1 MQLAAIITTKGSPVP
16 SGLGP
21 AGEAVVV
28 AELLYI
34 ITVATIAKAIG

>member
-1 MQLAAIITTKGSPVP
+1 MQPAAIVTTKGSPVP
-16 SGLGP
+16 LVLGP

-34 ITVATIAKAIG
+34 VTVATIARAIG